1 VEQDLNDGWKVMK
14 GVQTTRMPKEEFM
27 KFYREFRESYDR
39 VISFTL
45 DPQTAL
51 DVAALRAMENQEAG
65 K

>member
-1 VEQDLNDGWKVMK
+1 MK
-14 GVQTTRMPKEEFM
+14 SANSPLLPTEEFM
-27 KFYREFRESYDR
+27 KFHRELREASDR
-39 VISFTL
+39 VISVTL

>member
-1 VEQDLNDGWKVMK
+1 MK